1 MESLKVLKAGH
12 WLSQCNFQESSLLP
26 SIRAS
31 TFPPPPTQKHK
42 GNLKKK
48 HIHKTHQKGQICRPE
63 EKQKT
68 WFLGPTY
75 KKHHAAGSRQRHLDQ
90 LFSNRPAAGF

>member
-12 WLSQCNFQESSLLP
+12 WLSQCLLALHQGFNLP
-26 SIRAS
+26 P
-31 TFPPPPTQKHK
+31 FPPSQKHK

-48 HIHKTHQKGQICRPE
+48 THPQKPTKNVKNMSVWGETKNI
-63 EKQKT
+63 KK